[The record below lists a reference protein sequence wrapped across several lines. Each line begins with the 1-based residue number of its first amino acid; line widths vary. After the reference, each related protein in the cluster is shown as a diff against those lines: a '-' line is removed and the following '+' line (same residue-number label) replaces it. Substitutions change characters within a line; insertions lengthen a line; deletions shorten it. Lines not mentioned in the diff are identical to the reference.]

1 MKHPF
6 RRRLATVLFLL
17 LCGIGAFRAMAQI
30 RNMGNELADVD
41 RYSEANVLREVRN
54 FLEQGLTRAHG
65 LGNVYYPG
73 LYPEDGFAREPEI
86 ARISVTQE
94 GIYTHYP
101 PGPEYLALAAAKL
114 FGPEPVSRLRM
125 LPIALGWAA
134 MLFLGFSLRRRFG
147 EAAAW
152 LTMGTLALTP
162 AVTDGFIGLHYQGY
176 AMALLMVEIALTLTV
191 TLGRAPALLPF
202 APLGSAPLGF
212 APLAFALLGF
222 AQGWMS
228 FDYAFLV
235 PLVPLAMELCLPR
248 IDPAHQR
255 NWRLAWTRAIL
266 AGAGFTAAHGLHFLQ
281 VWAYWGSL
289 DAALRDFAGAAAHR
303 AGAELPDGLLARIA
317 FSLGNLK
324 LYFLGLHPLQAGM
337 SPPEPETPENWA
349 MFRFLG
355 LSLGPWWLL
364 TVLGT
369 MLWDIAKPD
378 ASNRTFRMDWYIVSL
393 TGILTSSVWIL
404 AMANHAGHHRHFL
417 YRHLFFAF
425 FVAVLFGAV
434 RLARAWSAAWREG
447 RRDPTL
453 SLPGGHA

>member
-1 MKHPF
+1 MNPPF
-6 RRRLATVLFLL
+6 RRHLATVLFVL
-17 LCGIGAFRAMAQI
+17 LCGIGAFRATAQI
-30 RNMGNELADVD
+30 WNMGNELADVD
-41 RYSEANVLREVRN
+41 RYSEANVLRETRN
-54 FLEQGLTRAHG
+54 FLEQGLARTYG

-73 LYPEDGFAREPEI
+73 LYPDDGFAREAEI
-86 ARISVTQE
+86 DRISVTPE

-101 PGPEYLALAAAKL
+101 PGPEYLALAAATL

-125 LPIALGWAA
+125 LPIALGWASL
-134 MLFLGFSLRRRFG
+134 LFLGFSLRHRFG
-147 EAAAW
+147 EAVAW
-152 LTMGTLALTP
+152 LTMGTLAVTP
-162 AVTDGFIGLHYQGY
+162 AVTDGCIGLHYQGY
-176 AMALLMVEIALTLTV
+176 AMALLMVEIALTL
-191 TLGRAPALLPF
+191 GRAPASRLFALP
-202 APLGSAPLGF
+202 G
-212 APLAFALLGF
+212 FALLGF
-222 AQGWMS
+222 ALLGFVQGWMS

-248 IDPAHQR
+248 IDPAHQS

-281 VWAYWGSL
+281 VWAYWGTL
-289 DAALRDFAGAAAHR
+289 DATLRDFGGAAAHR
-303 AGAELPDGLLARIA
+303 ANADLPDGLLARIG

-324 LYFLGLHPLQAGM
+324 LYFLGLHPLNAAL
-337 SPPEPETPENWA
+337 SLPEPETPENWA

-369 MLWDIAKPD
+369 MLWDIAKPG
-378 ASNRTFRMDWYIVSL
+378 AANRIFRMDWYIVSL

-425 FVAVLFGAV
+425 FVAVLFGAM
-434 RLARAWSAAWREG
+434 RLVRAWNAARREG
-447 RRDPTL
+447 RHDPSL